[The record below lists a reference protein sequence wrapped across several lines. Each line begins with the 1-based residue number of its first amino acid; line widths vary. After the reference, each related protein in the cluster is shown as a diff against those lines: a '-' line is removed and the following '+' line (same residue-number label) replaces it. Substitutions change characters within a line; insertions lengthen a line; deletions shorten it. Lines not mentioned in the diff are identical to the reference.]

1 MLLVTAGSSVIP
13 KNKTGIVPTAV
24 VQFVSILNWLNF
36 TNAACDF
43 AYNFTLF
50 SVVNGN
56 KSTS

>member
-13 KNKTGIVPTAV
+13 KNKTGIVPTAA
-24 VQFVSILNWLNF
+24 VQFVSILNRLNF

-43 AYNFTLF
+43 AYNFTPF
-50 SVVNGN
+50 SVVNGK